1 MGSFPVF
8 FFEYFWSLCSR
19 RASCKEKLARFQHF
33 NLTVGLLT
41 GISNPFTCNRF
52 HIWPP
57 SCHSHLLLQLAP
69 CFVSQSAAALEVG
82 YPHRPAQR
90 PWAHRALAL
99 LRACQWLLCH
109 IWTLGYCEP
118 TFSSSSWVL
127 FFLQTPTNALRVWK
141 DSWCTRLKARLLDLF
156 VLFNYSY
163 RVCEVQALRGKLKAY
178 ISENISDGSLS
189 LDWQLTWMKVRKWKR
204 LSFNT
209 RTSITCGCI
218 WCCYGND
225 AHGIPGLFYI
235 VSLFLSGDT

>member
-156 VLFNYSY
+156 VLS
-163 RVCEVQALRGKLKAY
+163 RVWSLGLTGQTEGLYIWKHFWWFPFTWLTADMDESSQVKA
-178 ISENISDGSLS
+178 
-189 LDWQLTWMKVRKWKR
+189 
-204 LSFNT
+204 
-209 RTSITCGCI
+209 
-218 WCCYGND
+218 
-225 AHGIPGLFYI
+225 P
-235 VSLFLSGDT
+235 FL